1 MMSERPI
8 VVVTGAS
15 AGAGRATVRA
25 FAERGFDVALLARGR
40 AGLEGAAAEVEGA
53 GGRAICLPTDV
64 AEWAQV
70 RAAAR
75 RVEEELG
82 PIEVWV
88 NSAMTTVFAWFDDVR
103 PEEFRR
109 ATEVTYLGQVHGTM
123 AALEL
128 MKPRDRGRIVNV
140 GSALSY
146 VGIPLQAAYC
156 GAKFACRGFFESVHA
171 ELLAQGSNVA
181 ISMVHLPAVNTP
193 QFDWCL
199 SRLPN
204 KPQPVPPIYPPE
216 TAAKFIVR
224 AATDGRRSKIVG
236 SWNKVVVGGA
246 KFAPAVLSEFV
257 ARTAVSGQQT
267 PEPVAPDRAA
277 NLFEPVD
284 RDGDHGAAG
293 SFTEQDRGFWTPSF
307 LESLPNTARTAAE
320 AAVAAARHKVRSFA
334 SSSAVARRGGRPTRG
349 DST

>member
-1 MMSERPI
+1 MMSKRPI

-25 FAERGFDVALLARGR
+25 FADRGFDVALLARGR

-53 GGRAICLPTDV
+53 GGRALCLPTDV

-70 RAAAR
+70 HAAAR
-75 RVEEELG
+75 RVEDELG
-82 PIEVWV
+82 PIDVWV

-171 ELLAQGSNVA
+171 ELLAQGSNVTIA
-181 ISMVHLPAVNTP
+181 MVHLPAVNTP

-199 SRLPN
+199 ARLPN

-216 TAAKFIVR
+216 TAAKFIVS
-224 AATDGRRSKIVG
+224 AAADRRRSKIVG
-236 SWNKVVVGGA
+236 SWNKLVVGGA
-246 KFAPAVLSEFV
+246 KVAPAVLSEFV
-257 ARTAVSGQQT
+257 ARSAVSGQQT
-267 PEPVAPDRAA
+267 PEPIAADRAA

-284 RDGDHGAAG
+284 RDRDHGAAG
-293 SFTEQDRGFWTPSF
+293 SFSDRDRGFLTPSF
-307 LESLPNTARTAAE
+307 LRSLPNTARTAGE
-320 AAVAAARHKVRSFA
+320 AVAAAARHKLRSFA
-334 SSSAVARRGGRPTRG
+334 SGGSGGRPTRG
-349 DST
+349 EST